1 MTSECP
7 GCRAPL
13 PDSDGPTHRYIGAA
27 PACWVIYSN
36 LLAGVPP
43 LPDTNTAPLVVDA
56 YAAQHPG
63 ESSPQATQS
72 VAIHLV
78 TLFAIL
84 DRGHDP
90 AEAVRFRTAGVELG
104 RRSGHGYPKLLPVP
118 GRWATTIAD
127 IVTANDSD
135 RPGLVDGYVRD
146 VLARWQDLHGE
157 LIEQWYRST
166 QRR

>member
-7 GCRAPL
+7 GCRAQL
-13 PDSDGPTHRYIGAA
+13 PDSDGPTHRYIGAS
-27 PACWVIYSN
+27 PACWVMYSN
-36 LLAGVPP
+36 LLAGFPP
-43 LPDTNTAPLVVDA
+43 LPHTRTGPLVVDA

-90 AEAVRFRTAGVELG
+90 AEAVRLRATGVEVG
-104 RRSGHGYPKLLPVP
+104 RLSGHDYPKLLPVP
-118 GRWATTIAD
+118 DRWDITIAD
-127 IVTANDSD
+127 IVTADDSD
-135 RPGLVDGYVRD
+135 RAGLVDGYVRD
-146 VLARWQDLHGE
+146 VLARWHALHGE
-157 LIEQWYRST
+157 LVEQWYWST
-166 QRR
+166 RLG